1 MLLSIL
7 KICALYLLSPVAGF
21 LASVFLT
28 GKAVVLLDRWGF
40 IDIPHGRHQHAKPV
54 PRGGGIAVGIAFF
67 FSLLLFAVV
76 TRYMN
81 AAFFT
86 HAVDFLTYFA
96 PPALIIL
103 AVGLL
108 DDRCELRSWLK
119 LSAQI
124 IVGVIIYLEGCGFT
138 HLFSHRLPESLA
150 LVMTVFWS
158 VIIINAF
165 NLIDGMDGVA
175 AGLGL
180 ISSFLLAVW
189 TVLSGGTAAP
199 IVVLLCFGTCCL
211 GFLRYNFPPAKI
223 FLGDTG
229 SMFLGLFFA
238 YVSMEYSTR
247 SISSTAVLVPL
258 AAIGVPMFDVFLAIW
273 RRVFRRYIN
282 KDPNSGIMQGDHDH
296 LHHRILKETGQP
308 RKATYIIYGLS
319 LSLVLLA
326 MIGVFLESYIPAMI
340 YILFLVVF
348 VIMMRYSSVE
358 LLDTLNRIAKEV
370 RLPHR
375 NFVLTISHPFIDCV
389 LVLVAFAVGQVFCVN
404 TLSKLLLRPMPIF
417 SHVVPFVLLL
427 CASGIYR
434 TFWLRVGIGQSRK
447 LLMLL
452 GAAGLAGYVINCVV
466 LRLSGDELW
475 EYSRFYAIFL
485 LLSIAFILMERFLIH
500 YYESFGYR
508 RLFIRTKGKAS
519 DLKGVLIY
527 GGGLFCRLYI
537 TSKFSGHSPE
547 CDHVRVVG
555 IVDDDPALRKLNVY
569 GFDVLGSLSDLEA
582 IHAADPFDVI
592 VITCSYTEPDK
603 MELLRSFCRQHGVE
617 LSQFICREENI

>member
-1 MLLSIL
+1 MLNTVL
-7 KICALYLLSPVAGF
+7 KACAIYLLSPLAGF
-21 LASVFLT
+21 LLSVYLT
-28 GKAVVLLDRWGF
+28 GKCIPLLERLGF
-40 IDIPHGRHQHAKPV
+40 IDIPRGRHQHAKPV

-67 FSLLLFAVV
+67 ASLVLFAVV
-76 TRYMN
+76 TWHIDTGYCE
-81 AAFFT
+81 
-86 HAVDFLTYFA
+86 HALDFLTHFFL
-96 PPALIIL
+96 PGVIIL
-103 AVGLL
+103 GVGLF
-108 DDRCELRSWLK
+108 DDRCELRSWIK
-119 LSAQI
+119 LAAQI
-124 IVGVIIYLEGCGFT
+124 LVGIIIYLEGCGFT
-138 HLFSHRLPESLA
+138 QLFSHQLPASLA

-273 RRVFRRYIN
+273 RRIFRRYVN
-282 KDPNSGIMQGDHDH
+282 KDPNAGIMRGDHDH
-296 LHHRILKETGQP
+296 LHHRILKETGQT

-319 LSLVLLA
+319 LGLVLLA
-326 MIGVFLESYIPAMI
+326 MLGVFLESQIPAMI
-340 YILFLVVF
+340 YILLLVVF
-348 VIMMRYSSVE
+348 IIMMRYSSVE
-358 LLDTLNRIAKEV
+358 LFDALNRIAREV

-375 NFVLTISHPFIDCV
+375 NFVLTACHPFIDGI
-389 LVLVAFAVGQVFCVN
+389 LVLAAFAAGQIFCVN
-404 TLSKLLLRPMPIF
+404 TLSRILLRPVSVF
-417 SHVVPFVLLL
+417 THVVPFVLFL

-434 TFWLRVGIGQSRK
+434 TFWLRVGIGQFRK
-447 LLMLL
+447 LLLLL
-452 GAAGLAGYVINCVV
+452 GAAGLTGYVLNCVV
-466 LRLSGDELW
+466 LRLSGSELW

-485 LLSIAFILMERFLIH
+485 LLAIAFILMERFLIH

-508 RLFIRTKGKAS
+508 RLFIRTQGKTS

-537 TSKFSGHSPE
+537 TGKFSGHSAE

-569 GFDVLGSLSDLEA
+569 GFTVLGSLDDLEA
-582 IHAADPFDVI
+582 IHAVDPFDVI
-592 VITCSYTEPDK
+592 VNTCSYTEPDK
-603 MELLRSFCRQHGVE
+603 MKLLRDFSAKHAVE
-617 LSQFICREENI
+617 LRQFVCREESI